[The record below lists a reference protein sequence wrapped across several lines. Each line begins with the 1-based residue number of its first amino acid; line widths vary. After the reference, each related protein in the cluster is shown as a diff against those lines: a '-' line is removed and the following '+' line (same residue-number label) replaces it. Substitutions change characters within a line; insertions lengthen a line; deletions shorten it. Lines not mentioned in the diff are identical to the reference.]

1 MVSARRERAALRCR
15 YAGAALMAV
24 LMAVLTALSI
34 GVAAC
39 GPKRIDLPTDP
50 GSPLPDYASIHNE
63 VASGCSRVRS
73 LRAEVSL
80 SGSANGGRLSGT
92 LHAGFRKPESMRLEL
107 RARLLGTP
115 IFALGA
121 NESGATLLLPR
132 DNQFVRGPKAGD
144 ILGALTG
151 ISLSPAD
158 LLAILTGC
166 VVPEPRATGGR
177 SHANGWASIELDGRA
192 TLYLQRAGGRWRVR
206 VAQRGDW
213 RIEYLEWAGT
223 ATFPSKIQL
232 SAVTPV
238 AVALS
243 TNLAKMEPNVDFDD
257 SDFVVPVPPGAEAL
271 SLDDIRRAG
280 PLKEQP

>member
-1 MVSARRERAALRCR
+1 M
-15 YAGAALMAV
+15 AALMA
-24 LMAVLTALSI
+24 LCICA
-34 GVAAC
+34 AAC
-39 GPKRIDLPTDP
+39 GPKRIQLPTDS

-63 VASGCSRVRS
+63 VASGCRSVRS

-80 SGSANGGRLSGT
+80 SGRANGQGLRGT
-92 LHAGFRKPESMRLEL
+92 LHAGFRRPESMLLEF

-115 IFALGA
+115 IFALAA

-132 DNQFVRGPKAGD
+132 DNQVVREPKAED

-177 SHANGWASIELDGRA
+177 SHANGWAAIELDGRA

-206 VAQRGDW
+206 VAERGDW

-223 ATFPSKIQL
+223 ATFPSKVQL
-232 SAVTPV
+232 SAAQPA

-243 TNLAKMEPNVDFDD
+243 ANLSRMDPNVDFAD
-257 SDFVVPVPPGAEAL
+257 SDFVVPVPANAEAL
-271 SLDDIRRAG
+271 SLDDIRRSG
-280 PLKEQP
+280 PLKDQP